1 MCKQIVFNVR
11 NNFPRF
17 ELGIFMY
24 LICNSM
30 NNLSS
35 YCGLVDVKIRASDKD
50 LHVQF
55 KYTSDFFIFRRDVLA
70 FELLGWMKSSVDDH
84 ESCSRGP
91 MNSFDV
97 IRINQNCPK

>member
-1 MCKQIVFNVR
+1 MLCKQIVFNVR

-50 LHVQF
+50 LHVL
-55 KYTSDFFIFRRDVLA
+55 YIFRENDQKLYSP
-70 FELLGWMKSSVDDH
+70 F
-84 ESCSRGP
+84 
-91 MNSFDV
+91 
-97 IRINQNCPK
+97 QT